1 MNYTHV
7 DLQLDFAYCEYKVK
21 EWGIRLCSSADNRL
35 GYPNTLPHVFQT
47 DEGNTLNEAGQGK
60 ISGGEDEVTEPS
72 SKRMRVRTQ
81 HSSLI
86 CLQIFFSPS
95 RLFHNFFY
103 WNDFCF
109 LQISCK
115 KKKLGIRRQELTK
128 KKKRRQENECGKLLL

>member
-1 MNYTHV
+1 MI
-7 DLQLDFAYCEYKVK
+7 FAYCEYKVK

-72 SKRMRVRTQ
+72 SKRMR
-81 HSSLI
+81 
-86 CLQIFFSPS
+86 
-95 RLFHNFFY
+95 
-103 WNDFCF
+103 
-109 LQISCK
+109 ISCK

-128 KKKRRQENECGKLLL
+128 KKKRRQENECGMLEGRRPQDDFRRQLLKIVSDSE